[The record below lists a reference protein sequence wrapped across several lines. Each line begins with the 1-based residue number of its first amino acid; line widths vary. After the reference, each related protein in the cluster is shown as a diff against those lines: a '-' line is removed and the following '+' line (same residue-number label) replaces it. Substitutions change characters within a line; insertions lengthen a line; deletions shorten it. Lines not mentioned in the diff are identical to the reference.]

1 MSVVAFPFH
10 RRRDLVVGVARV
22 LGNKHGE
29 AANVYWRRTA
39 KRLLRMA
46 MGMGMDREAAE
57 NDIRALL
64 HAVLREIQS
73 NALMPAARR
82 Q

>member
-22 LGNKHGE
+22 LGNKNGE
-29 AANVYWRRTA
+29 AANIYWRRTA
-39 KRLLRMA
+39 KRLLRLA
-46 MGMGMDREAAE
+46 MGTGMDRETAE

-64 HAVLREIQS
+64 HAVLREIQH
-73 NALMPAARR
+73 NALMPAAQRR
-82 Q
+82 

>member
-29 AANVYWRRTA
+29 AANLYWRRTA

-46 MGMGMDREAAE
+46 MGMGMEREAAE
-57 NDIRALL
+57 SDIRALL
-64 HAVLREIQS
+64 HAVLREIQH
-73 NALMPAARR
+73 NALIPAAQQR
-82 Q
+82 